1 MIRSLVGVLSGP
13 EALCCSRS
21 LRKLMT
27 PGVEIMMAMLK
38 AIKYLD
44 MSHSIKKTN
53 WEGFKSYIKSNCDSL
68 PGCYEGLSCRV
79 VLSEPLSNQKELSPC
94 PVRFE
99 KWW

>member
-13 EALCCSRS
+13 EALCCFRF

-44 MSHSIKKTN
+44 MSHSIKKKL
-53 WEGFKSYIKSNCDSL
+53 GRL
-68 PGCYEGLSCRV
+68 
-79 VLSEPLSNQKELSPC
+79 
-94 PVRFE
+94 
-99 KWW
+99 